1 MVVLP
6 PLPTDSKSAGA
17 LSEPL
22 HSERFS
28 TRLQPTRADII
39 LVYVPKLSFNSKYSN
54 MLRFSQPKHYVRF
67 TLGALKRG
75 TAMQK
80 CGHRHALGLC
90 RACPKHLCQ
99 RKGRIFFLTYAN
111 FCPFWDEKSSFFCLA
126 HRSVGRVVNFG
137 GYKRG
142 RKRAN
147 GDCAHRTPLTKG
159 IEASD

>member
-6 PLPTDSKSAGA
+6 PLPIDYKSAGA
-17 LSEPL
+17 LLEPL

-28 TRLQPTRADII
+28 TRLQPTLTDII
-39 LVYVPKLSFNSKYSN
+39 LAYVPKLSFSCKYSN

-90 RACPKHLCQ
+90 RACPKHLCG
-99 RKGRIFFLTYAN
+99 RKGSAFL
-111 FCPFWDEKSSFFCLA
+111 
-126 HRSVGRVVNFG
+126 
-137 GYKRG
+137 
-142 RKRAN
+142 
-147 GDCAHRTPLTKG
+147 
-159 IEASD
+159 